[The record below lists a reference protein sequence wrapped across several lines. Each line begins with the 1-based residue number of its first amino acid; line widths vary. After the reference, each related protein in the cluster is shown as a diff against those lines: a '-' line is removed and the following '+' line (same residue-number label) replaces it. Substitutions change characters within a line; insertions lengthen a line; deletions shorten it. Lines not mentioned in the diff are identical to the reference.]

1 MYQQM
6 SIKPDEAYA
15 TFISGFSCSAA
26 VLSSFAEEL
35 GLDKETAYKIACGF
49 GSGLSRTDN
58 ICGAVSGAI
67 MVIGLKYG
75 KVTPKDNA
83 ARDKTQML
91 VQQFLREFA
100 KKNSSVNCTDLL
112 GYNLGNPEEYAM
124 ARDKKLFVT
133 KCPALV
139 RDATEILEKLL

>member
-1 MYQQM
+1 MR
-6 SIKPDEAYA
+6 
-15 TFISGFSCSAA
+15 GFSCSAA

-75 KVTPKDNA
+75 KVMPKDNA

-91 VQQFLREFA
+91 VQQFLQEFTV
-100 KKNSSVNCTDLL
+100 KNGSVNCTDLL
-112 GYNLGNPEEYAM
+112 GYNLGNQEEYVT

-139 RDATEILEKLL
+139 RDATDILEKIL

>member
-1 MYQQM
+1 MTTK
-6 SIKPDEAYA
+6 SDEACA
-15 TFISGFSCSAA
+15 TFTRGFSCSAA

-58 ICGAVSGAI
+58 ICGAASGAI

-91 VQQFLREFA
+91 VQQFLLEFA
-100 KKNSSVNCTDLL
+100 KKEGSVNCTDLL
-112 GYNLGNPEEYAM
+112 GYNLSNPEEYAQ
-124 ARDKKLFVT
+124 ARDRKLFVT

>member
-1 MYQQM
+1 MKHM
-6 SIKPDEAYA
+6 PHL
-15 TFISGFSCSAA
+15 SAGSPA
-26 VLSSFAEEL
+26 RRQYSASFAEEL

-100 KKNSSVNCTDLL
+100 K
-112 GYNLGNPEEYAM
+112 EEQFSQLH
-124 ARDKKLFVT
+124 R
-133 KCPALV
+133 PAG
-139 RDATEILEKLL
+139 I